1 MKGNIIMIDNVSF
14 AHVKYFKL
22 LRKGPQTIYKLIVT
36 DPYDEHNIKLV
47 KQGDK
52 YIVTNRH
59 FTDYELSRK
68 CQRLIEFDP
77 FECYVLR
84 CEKNQIM
91 QRVNELIKRIHEDTA
106 MLHLA
111 HQANIESYDEDEVYV
126 LNDDFYRWA
135 IKDTINT
142 PMNDPKYKELLLKEE
157 NDNRKYLAGLNHKRD
172 WQDIPHSV
180 AFGRFYGQNY
190 VLIDEMA
197 GAPAPTE
204 YYHRR

>member
-1 MKGNIIMIDNVSF
+1 MIDNVSF

-22 LRKGPQTIYKLIVT
+22 LRKGPQTIYKLIVA

-47 KQGDK
+47 QQGDK

-59 FTDYELSRK
+59 FTDYELSKK

-84 CEKNQIM
+84 CERNQIM
-91 QRVNELIKRIHEDTA
+91 QRVNELIKRMHEDTV
-106 MLHLA
+106 MRYLTDEA
-111 HQANIESYDEDEVYV
+111 HIVSYDEDEVYV
-126 LNDDFYRWA
+126 LNDNFYRWA
-135 IKDTINT
+135 IKDTQESRIS
-142 PMNDPKYKELLLKEE
+142 DLKYKEKLIEQ
-157 NDNRKYLAGLNHKRD
+157 DRHNRKCLTGINHKRD

>member
-1 MKGNIIMIDNVSF
+1 MIDNVSF

-59 FTDYELSRK
+59 FTDYELSKK

-84 CEKNQIM
+84 CERNQIM
-91 QRVNELIKRIHEDTA
+91 QRVNELIKRMHEDTV
-106 MLHLA
+106 MRYLTDEA
-111 HQANIESYDEDEVYV
+111 HIASYDEDEVYV
-126 LNDDFYRWA
+126 LNDNFYRWA
-135 IKDTINT
+135 IKDTINST
-142 PMNDPKYKELLLKEE
+142 MKDPKYKESVLKEE
-157 NDNRKYLAGLNHKRD
+157 QNSRKCLAGINHKDD
-172 WQDIPHSV
+172 WKGIPGSV

-190 VLIDEMA
+190 VLIDEMSNW
-197 GAPAPTE
+197 
-204 YYHRR
+204 

>member
-1 MKGNIIMIDNVSF
+1 MIDNVSF

-22 LRKGPQTIYKLIVT
+22 LRKGPQTIYKLIVA

-47 KQGDK
+47 QQGDK

-59 FTDYELSRK
+59 FTDYELSKK

-84 CEKNQIM
+84 CERNQIM
-91 QRVNELIKRIHEDTA
+91 QRVNELIKRMHEDTV
-106 MLHLA
+106 MRYLTDEA
-111 HQANIESYDEDEVYV
+111 HIASYDEDEVYV
-126 LNDDFYRWA
+126 LNDNFYRWA
-135 IKDTINT
+135 IKNT
-142 PMNDPKYKELLLKEE
+142 QESRISDLKYKEKLIEQ
-157 NDNRKYLAGLNHKRD
+157 DRHNRKCLTGINHKRD

-197 GAPAPTE
+197 GAPMPTE
-204 YYHRR
+204 YCHRR

>member
-1 MKGNIIMIDNVSF
+1 MIDNVSF

-59 FTDYELSRK
+59 FTDYELSKK

-84 CEKNQIM
+84 CERNQIM
-91 QRVNELIKRIHEDTA
+91 QRVNELIKRIHEDTVMRYLTDEA
-106 MLHLA
+106 RIA
-111 HQANIESYDEDEVYV
+111 SYDEDEVYV

-135 IKDTINT
+135 IKNT
-142 PMNDPKYKELLLKEE
+142 QESRISDLKYKEKLIEQ
-157 NDNRKYLAGLNHKRD
+157 DRHNRKSLAGINRKRN